1 MFVECLVLQ
10 SSLIAQCVGGLIA
23 MPRKKKEEK
32 KKETE
37 AETGGGMAFL
47 HE

>member
-1 MFVECLVLQ
+1 MFLDCSVLQ

-23 MPRKKKEEK
+23 MPRKKKGG
-32 KKETE
+32 KERE
-37 AETGGGMAFL
+37 RGRDGGGMAFL